1 MGMSASI
8 IDWGDAELQLTDR
21 VSVLLGAERGVYPS
35 GNSVLVKG
43 DGESMLIDPSVS
55 VVAKGGAP
63 VDIDVVVN
71 SHSHEDHLAGNGLFA
86 DARVHAHHDD
96 LPGVHS
102 LDGLIEVFGFDE
114 AVAAE
119 QRISF
124 QQDFHYTPRPDA
136 TGFSDGHVFDL
147 GGVNVEAMHLP
158 GHTRGH
164 SGFHID
170 GGVFFL
176 SDIDLSG
183 FGPYYGDVWSSLEQ
197 FEESLVKVR
206 EVEADWYVTFHQKGV
221 IEGQALFLE
230 MLDKFHGVIA
240 RRHGEMLD
248 FLTEPRTIAEMAEH
262 RFVYRPTVD
271 IPFVQTVETRT
282 AQLHIERMLRQ
293 GEVEA
298 VEGDRYRRI

>member
-1 MGMSASI
+1 MSASI
-8 IDWGDAELQLTDR
+8 IDWGTDELQLTDR

-35 GNSVLVKG
+35 GNSVVVKG
-43 DGESMLIDPSVS
+43 EGESLIIDPSVS
-55 VVAKGGAP
+55 VVARGGAP
-63 VDIDVVVN
+63 IHVDAVVN
-71 SHSHEDHLAGNGLFA
+71 SHSHEDHLAGNGLFT
-86 DARVHAHHDD
+86 DATVHAHHED

-102 LDGLIEVFGFDE
+102 LEGLIDVFGFDE
-114 AVAAE
+114 EVAAS

-124 QQDFHYTPRPDA
+124 QEDFHYTPRPDA

-147 GGVNVEAMHLP
+147 GGVKVEAMHLP

-183 FGPYYGDVWSSLEQ
+183 FGPYYGDVWSSLDQ

-206 EVEADWYVTFHQKGV
+206 DVEADWYVTFHQKGL
-221 IEGQALFLE
+221 IEGRELFLE

-248 FLTEPRTIAEMAEH
+248 FLAEPRTIAEMAEH

-271 IPFVQTVETRT
+271 IPFVHTVETRT
-282 AQLHIERMLRQ
+282 AQLHLERMVQQ
-293 GEVEA
+293 GEARA
-298 VEGDRYRRI
+298 VGDDRFQRS